1 MTIAWVRAEGDRRP
15 VVGSSLQS
23 RIRDRPE
30 PFKGRKVAEMNLW
43 QAEELLGEDVVIGRA
58 ITWRMSTY
66 LCQAAAQCDPAEYWA
81 YAVWDDAKRDW
92 IEPTLVFRRLS
103 DLVAHCQSKVRP
115 GAALPETSPGAA
127 PR

>member
-1 MTIAWVRAEGDRRP
+1 
-15 VVGSSLQS
+15 
-23 RIRDRPE
+23 
-30 PFKGRKVAEMNLW
+30 MNLG
-43 QAEELLGEDVVIGRA
+43 QAQELLGEDVVIGRA

-66 LCQAAAQCDPAEYWA
+66 LCQAAAQCDPAEHWA

-103 DLVAHCQSKVRP
+103 DLVAHCQSKAWP
-115 GAALPETSPGAA
+115 GATPPKTSPSPT

>member
-1 MTIAWVRAEGDRRP
+1 
-15 VVGSSLQS
+15 
-23 RIRDRPE
+23 
-30 PFKGRKVAEMNLW
+30 MNLG

-66 LCQAAAQCDPAEYWA
+66 LCHAAAQCDPRECWA
-81 YAVWDDAKRDW
+81 YAVWDNAKRDW

-103 DLVAHCQSKVRP
+103 DLVAHCQSKARP
-115 GAALPETSPGAA
+115 NAAFPETYPTPA